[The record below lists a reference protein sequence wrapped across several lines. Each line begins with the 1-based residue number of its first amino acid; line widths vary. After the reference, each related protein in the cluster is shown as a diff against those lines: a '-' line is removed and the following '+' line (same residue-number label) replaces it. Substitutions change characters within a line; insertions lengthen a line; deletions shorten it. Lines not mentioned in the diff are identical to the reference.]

1 MNPITLFLAA
11 AAGLAGVKLFPLV
24 SPWAG
29 APLVLMALL
38 ITLSLKV
45 ANAWQKFVI
54 LRAGNLHSV
63 KGPGLFLIVPVLDSV
78 TAVIDERIQTTAFNA
93 EQALTRDTVPSTL
106 TRSFSGTSTTPAKP
120 PWRSRTI
127 ARR

>member
-11 AAGLAGVKLFPLV
+11 AAGLAGVALFLLV

-29 APLVLMALL
+29 APLVLMAVL
-38 ITLSLKV
+38 ITLSLKM

-78 TAVIDERIQTTAFNA
+78 TAVIDERIQTTAFIA
-93 EQALTRDTVPSTL
+93 DAARFPEPCCTALL
-106 TRSFSGTSTTPAKP
+106 
-120 PWRSRTI
+120 
-127 ARR
+127 